1 MNAVHEI
8 ESKKPVCGPESLTR
22 HLTHRPGTYEM
33 LDVRGSVIYVGKAKD
48 LKRRVSSYFQ
58 GRAQDA
64 KTMAMVGLI
73 EDIRVT
79 VTRTEVEAL
88 ILEYNLIKEHR
99 PRFNV
104 LLRDDKSYPFIH
116 VSSDQDYPRLSFYRG
131 PRKKTGRLFGP
142 YPSAGAVRETL
153 SQLQKLF
160 RLRLCEDSYFAN
172 RSRPCLQYQIRRCSA
187 PCVGLISED
196 DYRRDLESA
205 TLFLTGRNQ
214 LVTERLAERM
224 DAAAATLDYEQAA
237 RYRDQLA
244 KLKAMESEQLVIRS
258 GGDLDVIGYFES
270 HGVHCVSV
278 MFFRAGRLLGSR
290 NYFPRVHADSSAA
303 EVVRAFVLQYY
314 GRRVAPQE
322 ILVSE
327 AIEDATVLAEMLTKE
342 AGRRVELK
350 HRARG
355 DRARWLGMTVANA
368 EHAAALRLNA
378 SATTQRQLEE
388 LATVLGL
395 DEVPARLECFDI
407 SHTAGEATSASCVV
421 FGTDGPLK
429 SDYRRFNISNIAA
442 GDDYGAMAQA
452 LRRRYARVRKGKVP
466 LPDIIFIDGGR
477 GQLNAAAKVLA
488 EYQLEGVKLIGVAKG
503 RSRRPGAER
512 LYLLDRREPLRLAA
526 DSPALLLIQRL
537 RDEAHRFAITGHRS
551 RRKNKKEA
559 SPLDGIPGLGPK
571 RRRALLRQFGG
582 LQAVSRAGIEELSG
596 VPGISRQLAQAV
608 YEHLHAD

>member
-1 MNAVHEI
+1 M
-8 ESKKPVCGPESLTR
+8 
-22 HLTHRPGTYEM
+22 THRPGTYEM

>member
-1 MNAVHEI
+1 
-8 ESKKPVCGPESLTR
+8 
-22 HLTHRPGTYEM
+22 M